1 LITPGCSQ
9 KASPRTLQ
17 RLVAFQLDPL
27 RADRGDLERF
37 LSRGRRGRWGD
48 WEGRLSS
55 STQTAELAGLRR
67 FYRWARSEGLRQDDP
82 TEGIRPPRR
91 EPYARARGLNSEEV
105 TRLLGVIP
113 ADSAAG
119 LRLRALVLAYL
130 LTGRRRSEVLNLRW
144 RDLDLEG
151 GFYRYTG
158 KGGKER
164 QRALPPPVR
173 QAILAYAEAGG
184 LTKHPQ
190 EAVFPGRW
198 RDQPVD
204 GKYIGEQLR
213 QAAEL
218 AGIPLERPLHTLRH
232 SYARALRR
240 VEAPLE
246 AVQAALDHSNL
257 ATTSVYLRQLEGQ
270 EDPWWPKLAREL
282 GLEAGGA
289 APSAP
294 GVEQ

>member
-1 LITPGCSQ
+1 
-9 KASPRTLQ
+9 
-17 RLVAFQLDPL
+17 
-27 RADRGDLERF
+27 
-37 LSRGRRGRWGD
+37 
-48 WEGRLSS
+48 
-55 STQTAELAGLRR
+55 
-67 FYRWARSEGLRQDDP
+67 
-82 TEGIRPPRR
+82 
-91 EPYARARGLNSEEV
+91 
-105 TRLLGVIP
+105 
-113 ADSAAG
+113 
-119 LRLRALVLAYL
+119 VLAYL

-173 QAILAYAEAGG
+173 QAILAHAEAAR
-184 LTKHPQ
+184 LARRPDD
-190 EAVFPGRW
+190 AIFPGRW
-198 RDQPVD
+198 QDQPVD

-218 AGIPLERPLHTLRH
+218 AGIQLERPLHTLRH

-282 GLEAGGA
+282 GLEGGEEA
-289 APSAP
+289 TSPP
-294 GVEQ
+294 GDRR

>member
-1 LITPGCSQ
+1 
-9 KASPRTLQ
+9 
-17 RLVAFQLDPL
+17 
-27 RADRGDLERF
+27 
-37 LSRGRRGRWGD
+37 
-48 WEGRLSS
+48 
-55 STQTAELAGLRR
+55 
-67 FYRWARSEGLRQDDP
+67 
-82 TEGIRPPRR
+82 
-91 EPYARARGLNSEEV
+91 
-105 TRLLGVIP
+105 
-113 ADSAAG
+113 
-119 LRLRALVLAYL
+119 
-130 LTGRRRSEVLNLRW
+130 VLNLRW

-173 QAILAYAEAGG
+173 LAILVYAEAAG
-184 LTKHPQ
+184 LERRPE

-257 ATTSVYLRQLEGQ
+257 ATTSIYLRQLEGQ
-270 EDPWWPKLAREL
+270 EDPWWPKLAAEL
-282 GLEAGGA
+282 GLEAEA
-289 APSAP
+289 EASSAP
-294 GVEQ
+294 GVGQ